1 MKSSASKIQR
11 RAVNGVFLLNK
22 PLGISSNAALQKV
35 RWLYRAQKAGHTGA
49 LDPLASGLLPI
60 CLGEATKFSHFLL
73 DSVKRYQTTIQLG
86 HSTTTGDVEGEQLLE
101 QAVPELTEELIQPIL
116 AQFMGDIQ
124 QVPPMYSALK
134 KDGRPLYELARKG
147 IEIER
152 EARPISIYS
161 LELLE
166 FTDDA
171 VSLEVHCSKG
181 TYIRSLVDDLGERL
195 GCGAHVI
202 QLRRTQVAKY
212 PNDKMLS
219 LEKLNEIL
227 DECREQGIPPREKL
241 DYYLLPMDS
250 AVSNLPEVNM
260 SSILAAYVTQGQ
272 AVMVPHALTE
282 GFVRMTVGPEAE
294 FIGVGEIDEDGK
306 VAPRRLVR
314 IGGDMPDADDQAE

>member
-1 MKSSASKIQR
+1 MSR
-11 RAVNGVFLLNK
+11 RRRFKGRDVHGIILLDK
-22 PLGISSNAALQKV
+22 PSGITSNDALQQVKRIYNAA
-35 RWLYRAQKAGHTGA
+35 KAGHTGA
-49 LDPLASGLLPI
+49 LDPLATGMLPI
-60 CLGEATKFSHFLL
+60 CFGEATKFSQFLL
-73 DSVKRYQTTIQLG
+73 DADKRYRVTARLGVRTDTSDSEGSVVSVRPVSVTEPQL
-86 HSTTTGDVEGEQLLE
+86 SVALDK
-101 QAVPELTEELIQPIL
+101 
-116 AQFMGDIQ
+116 FRGDIL
-124 QVPPMYSALK
+124 QVPSMFSALK
-134 KDGRPLYELARKG
+134 HQGRPLYEYAREG

-181 TYIRSLVDDLGERL
+181 TYIRSLIDDLGELL

-241 DYYLLPMDS
+241 DDYLLPMDS

-260 SSILAAYVTQGQ
+260 SAVLAAYVTQGQ
-272 AVMVPHALTE
+272 AVMVPHAITE

>member
-1 MKSSASKIQR
+1 MSR
-11 RAVNGVFLLNK
+11 RRRFKGRDVHGIILLDK
-22 PLGISSNAALQKV
+22 PSGITSNDALQQVKRIYNAA
-35 RWLYRAQKAGHTGA
+35 KAGHTGA
-49 LDPLASGLLPI
+49 LDPLATGMLPI
-60 CLGEATKFSHFLL
+60 CFGEATKFSQFLL
-73 DSVKRYQTTIQLG
+73 DADKRYRVTARLGVRTDTSDSEGSVVSVRPVSVTEPQL
-86 HSTTTGDVEGEQLLE
+86 SVALNK
-101 QAVPELTEELIQPIL
+101 
-116 AQFMGDIQ
+116 FRGDIL
-124 QVPPMYSALK
+124 QVPSMFSALK
-134 KDGRPLYELARKG
+134 HQGRPLYEYAREG

-181 TYIRSLVDDLGERL
+181 TYIRSLVDDLGELL

-241 DYYLLPMDS
+241 DDYLLPMDS

-260 SSILAAYVTQGQ
+260 SAVLAAYVTQGQ
-272 AVMVPHALTE
+272 AVMVPHAITE

>member
-1 MKSSASKIQR
+1 MSR
-11 RAVNGVFLLNK
+11 RRRFKGRDVHGIILLDK
-22 PLGISSNAALQKV
+22 PSGITSNDALQQVKRIYNAA
-35 RWLYRAQKAGHTGA
+35 KAGHTGA
-49 LDPLASGLLPI
+49 LDPLATGMLPI
-60 CLGEATKFSHFLL
+60 CFGEATKFSQFLL
-73 DSVKRYQTTIQLG
+73 DADKRYRVTARLGVRTDTSDSEGSVVSVRPVSVTESQL
-86 HSTTTGDVEGEQLLE
+86 S
-101 QAVPELTEELIQPIL
+101 L
-116 AQFMGDIQ
+116 ALDKFRGDIL
-124 QVPPMYSALK
+124 QVPSMFSALK
-134 KDGRPLYELARKG
+134 HQGRPLYEYAREG

>member
-1 MKSSASKIQR
+1 MSR
-11 RAVNGVFLLNK
+11 RRRFKGRDVHGIILLDK
-22 PLGISSNAALQKV
+22 PSGITSNDALQQVKRIYNAA
-35 RWLYRAQKAGHTGA
+35 KAGHTGA
-49 LDPLASGLLPI
+49 LDPLATGMLPI
-60 CLGEATKFSHFLL
+60 CFGEATKFSQFLL
-73 DSVKRYQTTIQLG
+73 DADKRYRVTARLGVRTDTSDSEGSVVSVRPVSVTEPQL
-86 HSTTTGDVEGEQLLE
+86 SVALDK
-101 QAVPELTEELIQPIL
+101 
-116 AQFMGDIQ
+116 FRGDIL
-124 QVPPMYSALK
+124 QVPSMFSALK
-134 KDGRPLYELARKG
+134 HQGRPLYEYAREG

-166 FTDDA
+166 FTGDA

-181 TYIRSLVDDLGERL
+181 TYIRSLIDDLGELL

-241 DYYLLPMDS
+241 DDYLLPMDS

-260 SSILAAYVTQGQ
+260 SSVLAAYVTQGQ
-272 AVMVPHALTE
+272 AVMAPHAITE

-294 FIGVGEIDEDGK
+294 FIGVGEIDDDGK

-314 IGGDMPDADDQAE
+314 IGGDMPDADEQAE